1 MEHPNS
7 APVLITGGARRIGL
21 ALARAFLERGVPV
34 IIAYRSEYPAMAE
47 LKALGA
53 CCIQGDFST
62 HEGIYR
68 FADQVRQVAPK
79 LRAMIHNASAWQAES
94 PEVPPEQVMAA
105 MLQIHVYTPY
115 LLNQLLESCLTGQ
128 GQAGAD
134 IIHLTDYVV
143 EKGSDKHIAYAA
155 SKAALDN
162 MTRSFARKL
171 APEVKVNAIAPAL
184 IIFNAGDDEAYRQ
197 QALAKSLMK
206 VAPGE
211 SEVVNLVNYL
221 LESRYVTGRTHGVD
235 GGRPLR

>member
-21 ALARAFLERGVPV
+21 ALAKAFLERGVPV

-62 HEGIYR
+62 HEGIYL
-68 FADQVRQVAPK
+68 FADRVRQVAPK
-79 LRAMIHNASAWQAES
+79 LRAVIHNASAS
-94 PEVPPEQVMAA
+94 EVPPEQVMAA

>member
-1 MEHPNS
+1 MEHTHS

-21 ALARAFLERGVPV
+21 ALAKSFLQRDVPV
-34 IIAYRSEYPAMAE
+34 IIAYRSDYPALAE

-53 CCIQGDFST
+53 ICIQGDFSS
-62 HEGIYR
+62 HDGIYQ
-68 FADQVRQVAPK
+68 FADRVKQTTAK
-79 LRAMIHNASAWQAES
+79 LRAVIHNASAWLAES
-94 PEVPPEQVMAA
+94 PQTPPEQTMAA

-115 LLNQLLESCLTGQ
+115 LLNQLLESCLRGQ

-171 APEVKVNAIAPAL
+171 APEVKVNAIAPSL
-184 IIFNAGDDEAYRQ
+184 IIFNPGDDHAYRQ
-197 QALAKSLMK
+197 QALEKSLMK

-211 SEVVNLVNYL
+211 GEVVELVNYL
-221 LESRYVTGRTHGVD
+221 LASRYVTGRTHGVD

>member
-1 MEHPNS
+1 MEHHNS

-21 ALARAFLERGVPV
+21 ALARSFLQRDIPV
-34 IIAYRSEYPAMAE
+34 IIAYRSDYPALSE
-47 LKALGA
+47 LKRLGA
-53 CCIQGDFST
+53 TCIQGDFST
-62 HEGIYR
+62 HEGIYS
-68 FADQVRQVAPK
+68 FAEQVRQTAPK
-79 LRAMIHNASAWQAES
+79 LRAVIHNASAWQAES

-115 LLNQLLESCLTGQ
+115 LLNQLLETCLLGQ

-184 IIFNAGDDEAYRQ
+184 IIFNPGDDEHYRQ

-206 VAPGE
+206 IAPGE

-221 LESRYVTGRTHGVD
+221 LDSRYVTGRTHGVD

>member
-21 ALARAFLERGVPV
+21 ALAKAFLERGVPV

-62 HEGIYR
+62 HEGIYL
-68 FADQVRQVAPK
+68 FADRVRQVAPK
-79 LRAMIHNASAWQAES
+79 LRAVIHNASAWQAES

-143 EKGSDKHIAYAA
+143 EKAA
-155 SKAALDN
+155 TNTSP
-162 MTRSFARKL
+162 TPPAR
-171 APEVKVNAIAPAL
+171 PRWTI
-184 IIFNAGDDEAYRQ
+184 
-197 QALAKSLMK
+197 
-206 VAPGE
+206 
-211 SEVVNLVNYL
+211 
-221 LESRYVTGRTHGVD
+221 
-235 GGRPLR
+235 

>member
-1 MEHPNS
+1 MVSHNS

-21 ALARAFLERGVPV
+21 ALAKSFLRRGIPV
-34 IIAYRSEYPAMAE
+34 IIAYRSDYPALAE
-47 LKALGA
+47 LKGLGA
-53 CCIQGDFST
+53 ICLQGDFST

-68 FADQVRQVAPK
+68 FAEQVKEESPK
-79 LRAMIHNASAWQAES
+79 LRAVIHNASAWLAES
-94 PEVPPEQVMAA
+94 ADMPPEQVMAS

-115 LLNQLLESCLTGQ
+115 LLNQLLESCLLGQ
-128 GQAGAD
+128 GLAGAD

-184 IIFNAGDDEAYRQ
+184 IMFNPGDDEAYRR

-211 SEVVNLVNYL
+211 SEVVNLVDYL
-221 LESRYVTGRTHGVD
+221 MSSRYVTGRTHGVD